1 MGGGTDRVP
10 PNDYGT
16 NLGRE
21 EEKILTGKEKTLQ
34 KKVHGEVCLDGAVVV
49 IDRMTREVGETRSAL
64 QECRRQDV
72 DATEREKA
80 KRPAT
85 VPDQIGAG
93 PRPLHLTWL
102 EAAPRARGLR
112 V

>member
-49 IDRMTREVGETRSAL
+49 IDRMTAGRRRAARDRNRPPELTPARLRRRAL
-64 QECRRQDV
+64 QDPVSRGDAALKPRRYIYV
-72 DATEREKA
+72 FSRK
-80 KRPAT
+80 
-85 VPDQIGAG
+85 
-93 PRPLHLTWL
+93 W
-102 EAAPRARGLR
+102 PRADARPPE
-112 V
+112 